1 MTFRVIARLDIK
13 PPNLVKGIHLEGLR
27 KIGDPWEYAK
37 KYYAMGADEL
47 SYQDIVA
54 SLYNRNSI
62 AELVAKTTSEVF
74 IPISVGGG
82 IRKPEDARNL
92 VRMGADKIVLNTA
105 AVSNPSIIRDI
116 AEDLGNQAVVL
127 GVEAM
132 HQDSGLWEVMTNGG
146 RERTGKKVIEWI
158 REAEQLGV
166 GEILLTSINKEGT
179 RKGFDFRLIESVRKI
194 SQLPLI
200 VHGGAGCLNDV
211 VNAARAGAD
220 AVALASVLHYG
231 ILEISE
237 IKESLR
243 EADIEVRL

>member
-1 MTFRVIARLDIK
+1 VTFRVIARLDIK

-105 AVSNPSIIRDI
+105 AVSNPSIIREI

-132 HQDSGLWEVMTNGG
+132 HQDSGSWEVMTNGG
-146 RERTGKKVIEWI
+146 RERTGKKVFEWI

-179 RKGFDFRLIESVRKI
+179 RKGFDFRLIESARKI

-200 VHGGAGCLNDV
+200 AHGGAGCLKDI

-243 EADIEVRL
+243 EADIEVRS

>member
-37 KYYAMGADEL
+37 KYYAMGADEI

-105 AVSNPSIIRDI
+105 AVSSPSIIRNI
-116 AEDLGNQAVVL
+116 AEDLGKQAVVL

-132 HQDSGLWEVMTNGG
+132 HQDSGSWEVMTNGG
-146 RERTGKKVIEWI
+146 REHTGKKVIEWI

-179 RKGFDFRLIESVRKI
+179 RKGFDLRLIESARKI

-200 VHGGAGCLNDV
+200 AHGGGGCLKDIVDV
-211 VNAARAGAD
+211 ARTGAD

-231 ILEISE
+231 ILEILE
-237 IKESLR
+237 IKKSLR
-243 EADIEVRL
+243 ESDIEVRL

>member
-82 IRKPEDARNL
+82 IRKAEDARNL

-179 RKGFDFRLIESVRKI
+179 RKGFDFRLIESARKI

-200 VHGGAGCLNDV
+200 VHGGAGCLKDI

-220 AVALASVLHYG
+220 AVALASVLHFG